1 MAHDRPAGAQRA
13 GRNGPGLGVLAIVGV
28 LGTLPP
34 ALHTEPGWP
43 FPVRLDLA
51 TLTEGSR
58 ILLASL
64 ALAACAFAI
73 GGVVAAAAGH
83 YRRMAVL
90 AAGLALCLAIGSLPL
105 RLPSRLPTR
114 RAITRPPSPTPGLP
128 LSAGPPSMPRIAPCA
143 MAQWAMAMGLP
154 PPVCRS

>member
-51 TLTEGSR
+51 TLTEGSW

-64 ALAACAFAI
+64 ALAACAFTIAAVI
-73 GGVVAAAAGH
+73 SAAAGY
-83 YRRMAVL
+83 YRRMAIL
-90 AAGLALCLAIGSLPL
+90 AAGLALCLAIGSIPL
-105 RLPSRLPTR
+105 RSAIEPAYPTSYY
-114 RAITRPPSPTPGLP
+114 SPTEPYAAA
-128 LSAGPPSMPRIAPCA
+128 SIARGA
-143 MAQWAMAMGLP
+143 A
-154 PPVCRS
+154 